1 MIVKQYKKH
10 QEIIN
15 YLIIG
20 VLTTVV
26 SLVIYYA
33 LVCTILN
40 PENSLE
46 LQVAN
51 ILAWIGSV
59 LFAYV
64 TNRKFV
70 FQSKSQEVIKEFTS
84 FVGSRFLTLLADMVL
99 MFLGV
104 TLCHF
109 NDKTI
114 KLLSQIIVIVA
125 NYILSKCFVFNKKKK
140 NESA

>member
-84 FVGSRFLTLLADMVL
+84 FVGSRFLTLLADMAL

-109 NDKTI
+109 ND
-114 KLLSQIIVIVA
+114 
-125 NYILSKCFVFNKKKK
+125 ND
-140 NESA
+140 